1 MQTTKHNSHPVISQ
15 TKNNTTLWIGHL
27 KTDTNDH
34 FAGQTFKCPTDG
46 LVNNI
51 QVYSSSVHQ
60 AGDLGL
66 TLHEFDSSTN
76 TWGTAIGDAT
86 MHLQKGDDA
95 RWISFGLPPV
105 SLKKDATYG
114 FRLRSENAM
123 IGLGEAATNSDQ
135 PFTFGHEWK
144 ADTKNEAGNYYS
156 YFSLTFKVELCA

>member
-1 MQTTKHNSHPVISQ
+1 MQITKHNSHPVISQ

-27 KTDTNDH
+27 KTDPNDH
-34 FAGQTFKCPTDG
+34 FAGQTFKCPSEG

-60 AGDLGL
+60 EGDLGL

-76 TWGTAIGDAT
+76 TWGTAIGEAT

-95 RWISFGLPPV
+95 RWIRFGLQPV

-114 FRLRSENAM
+114 FRLRTENAL

-144 ADTKNEAGNYYS
+144 ADTKNEVGNYYS